1 MMFAR
6 WDIPPGRGE
15 PAHGFLLRLVREQG
29 IPSLA
34 TFNVWNEVA
43 DNGVRHDRSLNILD
57 QHPLPKGW
65 KSHLRHATPRIVGD
79 CVEIGGQTLKKNQVS
94 TNPRRWCPACL
105 AEKAYHRVWWE
116 VVCVR
121 RCPYHGLPLESR
133 DAGGGVVSWTWTDF
147 ETSRNGY
154 VMTRFDA
161 PAYSERT
168 FARYMIGRMGFDS
181 PISHALFDQYEI
193 RDVIRFCEM
202 YGKFLANG
210 YVKSVPDTRIDDI
223 DIGFRASD
231 SRATLT
237 DNLRSWL
244 RKNSRI
250 DPNVPGL
257 ENVFGW
263 LQKSHSF
270 LKDKQMQAMSRAI
283 CQQARSLEGE
293 GVTRPTR
300 EDDFDVK
307 HTSIRALA
315 VELNMSER
323 GVLCLAEELGVLNRA
338 RVKSGIPT
346 DAADRIR
353 VFSDSLM
360 TPSETAERLGIHTD
374 ALRSLRR
381 AGYLKVFVGLSRG
394 KRNGARFDRARVD
407 GILAAIQAIEAQG
420 DRDRGISFAAYCT
433 RKRMTVGALALE
445 VLNGRRAITNKG
457 VGGCGFGGL
466 RIEAEKLVKSLPPER
481 AEFMNVREAV
491 AALNLSNNTILG
503 LVEKGALGQVT
514 RRGAEVWLKKSAVTA
529 FGKKHSK
536 VADFESGL
544 SLHPTM
550 ILRRLSGMNVEPV
563 LAGYRGRHRMET
575 VVRRR
580 DVLKVFG
587 LSDDPTRIT
596 DERFVAFWKR
606 IVRLTRLGR
615 PTLYLP
621 DMLPAQGQRVWESCS
636 RLSVLLRF
644 DVDASELD
652 ALIVPSGG
660 PREPFRLTLDSTDA
674 QIITFLGL
682 IEMRAKEARAKV
694 LERTGK
700 RGRREVGDG

>member
-1 MMFAR
+1 MM
-6 WDIPPGRGE
+6 P
-15 PAHGFLLRLVREQG
+15 
-29 IPSLA
+29 
-34 TFNVWNEVA
+34 
-43 DNGVRHDRSLNILD
+43 
-57 QHPLPKGW
+57 
-65 KSHLRHATPRIVGD
+65 
-79 CVEIGGQTLKKNQVS
+79 
-94 TNPRRWCPACL
+94 
-105 AEKAYHRVWWE
+105 
-116 VVCVR
+116 
-121 RCPYHGLPLESR
+121 
-133 DAGGGVVSWTWTDF
+133 
-147 ETSRNGY
+147 
-154 VMTRFDA
+154 RFDA
-161 PAYSERT
+161 PQYSEIT

-181 PISHALFDQYEI
+181 PIAHALFDRHEVC
-193 RDVIRFCEM
+193 DVIRFCEM

-210 YVKSVPDTRIDDI
+210 YVKRVPETRIDDI
-223 DIGFRASD
+223 DIGFRASN
-231 SRATLT
+231 SRAILT

-244 RKNSRI
+244 RTNSGI
-250 DPNVPGL
+250 DPDVPGL

-293 GVTRPTR
+293 GVTRSTR
-300 EDDFDVK
+300 EDDFDVQ

-338 RVKSGIPT
+338 RVKSGIPME
-346 DAADRIR
+346 AANSIR
-353 VFSDSLM
+353 AFANSLM
-360 TPSETAERLGIHTD
+360 SPSETAERLGIHTD

-407 GILAAIQAIEAQG
+407 GILAGIRAMEEQG

-433 RKRMTVGALALE
+433 RKKMTVGALALE
-445 VLNGRRAITNKG
+445 VLNGRRVITHKD
-457 VGGCGFGGL
+457 VGGCGFSGL
-466 RIEAEKLVKSLPPER
+466 RIEAEKLVKSLPSER
-481 AEFMNVREAV
+481 ADFMNVREAV

-529 FGKKHSK
+529 FGKKHAK
-536 VADFESGL
+536 VSDFESGL

-550 ILRRLSGMNVEPV
+550 ILRRLTGMNVEPV

-587 LSDDPTRIT
+587 LSDDPTRIA
-596 DERFVAFWKR
+596 DERFVGFWNR
-606 IVRLTRLGR
+606 IVRLAKLSR

-700 RGRREVGDG
+700 RGRRDVGNG